1 MTASRVLVTIVV
13 ICVLCHSIK
22 ISLNFAELVI
32 SFQGKDIY
40 DSLNNNTI
48 FNNLSILSN
57 FLIIINSSANFFVYI
72 CKDPKFL
79 ICLNHCIS
87 SSLES
92 SSSDMDS
99 RAISRRNTWASAN
112 SSCRHNNR

>member
-1 MTASRVLVTIVV
+1 MTASNVLVTIVL

-22 ISLNFAELVI
+22 MCLNLAELVM

-40 DSLNNNTI
+40 NSFSNNTI

-79 ICLNHCIS
+79 ICLNTCIS
-87 SSLES
+87 SRLES
-92 SSSDMDS
+92 SSSDICHLSVS
-99 RAISRRNTWASAN
+99 RQNTWAN
-112 SSCRHNNR
+112 SSCRQHNR